1 MVCVVVLGVGEKG
14 HIYTG
19 VDGMG
24 ADATRTYTRR
34 QQTTNHSSFFDLLH
48 PEDRAAVVGLYMC
61 LVAQQEQQQEQQRLR
76 QLQEKHP
83 PARQVGEGK
92 GGWEV
97 EVAVE
102 EDEVGL
108 NLWGGVIVCVCVHW
122 EVRCASTLGP
132 RSTLK
137 TYNTHAHIQVK
148 RVKSNAADP
157 QIQRGQITCRVHAQ
171 NAGYVRT
178 ELSLRCGI
186 NGVVCFARPE

>member
-1 MVCVVVLGVGEKG
+1 MVVLGVGEKG

-48 PEDRAAVVGLYMC
+48 PEDRAVVMGLYMC
-61 LVAQQEQQQEQQRLR
+61 LVAQQEQQQQQQRLR

-83 PARQVGEGK
+83 PARQVEEGK

-102 EDEVGL
+102 EDEVDL
-108 NLWGGVIVCVCVHW
+108 NLWGGVIVCVCVCVHW
-122 EVRCASTLGP
+122 EVRKRLGGVGGRGSWRMGGGREGSP
-132 RSTLK
+132 
-137 TYNTHAHIQVK
+137 
-148 RVKSNAADP
+148 AADGDHCV
-157 QIQRGQITCRVHAQ
+157 RGD
-171 NAGYVRT
+171 
-178 ELSLRCGI
+178 RCGRGDCWCRGDCCGGWKGRGRAAAAAVAG
-186 NGVVCFARPE
+186 GV